1 MSSRAAHAVAHLT
14 AGQARR
20 LLLHAQALTV
30 DPRGPAHAAA
40 INQLIERMGFVQVD
54 SINVVERAHHL
65 ILASRLDG
73 YRRETLAHLLEQER
87 SLFEHW
93 THDAS
98 VIPTKWFAHWRPR
111 FERYRRR
118 DPEHPWW
125 KARMGPDP
133 PSVLAEVLERV
144 ERGGA
149 IMSRD
154 FEKPRTDPS
163 GITDKWWQW
172 KPHKC
177 ALEHLWRCGD
187 LAVARRVNF
196 QKVYDLT
203 SRVLPEHCARPA
215 PAPPEHIDWACRSA
229 LDRLGVATPREIARF
244 WHAVDLAD
252 IRTWCDAALTRGEV
266 ETVEVRPADGGEP
279 WRALAP
285 ADWPQRLAKA
295 PAAPR
300 RARILSPFDPIVRDR
315 SRALRLF
322 DLDFRFEAFVP
333 APRRRFGYYVMP
345 VLDGDRLVAR
355 IDPKFDRDR
364 GVLKVRCLWWEAGMR
379 LSDAL
384 ESRVQAAVARLARFI
399 GAETWTIGRSRIN
412 RGGRAHQGG

>member
-1 MSSRAAHAVAHLT
+1 MSARSAHAAASLT
-14 AGQARR
+14 TAQARR

-30 DPRGPAHAAA
+30 DPRAAA
-40 INQLIERMGFVQVD
+40 DAASLSRLIERMGFVQID

-73 YRRETLAHLLEQER
+73 YRRETLAHLLEKER

-118 DPEHPWW
+118 DSEHPWW

-133 PSVLAEVLERV
+133 PAVLAEVLGRV
-144 ERGGA
+144 ERDGPL
-149 IMSRD
+149 MSRD
-154 FEKPRTDPS
+154 FERPRDDPS
-163 GITDKWWQW
+163 GVTDKWWQW

-203 SRVLPEHCARPA
+203 NRVLPEHCARPA
-215 PAPPEHIDWACRSA
+215 PEPAEHVQWACRGA
-229 LDRLGVATPREIARF
+229 LERLGVATPREIAHF
-244 WHAVDLAD
+244 WHAVDLAAA
-252 IRTWCDAALTRGEV
+252 RAWCEAALKRGEV
-266 ETVEVRPADGGEP
+266 EAVQVRPPEGGKA
-279 WRALAP
+279 WRALAL
-285 ADWPQRLAKA
+285 ADWPQRLAEA
-295 PAAPR
+295 PAPPR
-300 RARILSPFDPIVRDR
+300 RARILCPFDPILRDR

-322 DLDFRFEAFVP
+322 DFDFRFEAFVP
-333 APRRRFGYYVMP
+333 APKRRFGYYAMP
-345 VLDGDRLVAR
+345 VLDGERLVAR
-355 IDPKFDRDR
+355 LDPKFDRDK
-364 GVLKVRCLWWEAGMR
+364 GVLKVRCLWWEAGVR
-379 LSDAL
+379 RSDAL
-384 ESRVQAAVARLARFI
+384 ESRVEAALARLARFL
-399 GAETWTIGRSRIN
+399 GAESWKVGRSTVN
-412 RGGRAHQGG
+412 GNGRAPRRA